1 VINQSTALVRRLKQ
15 FFDQRMGLNIW
26 DQGKVTHFGQDDDDV
41 QEYVEYRS
49 TVNGKRFTVKITPAD
64 DEASDERA
72 GNPLATLEFHMG
84 SVGETGP
91 FDLETLERIRARL
104 LGNSLEFDRS
114 LIGGFV

>member
-26 DQGKVTHFGQDDDDV
+26 DQGKVTHLGQDDDDV

-49 TVNGKRFTVKITPAD
+49 TVNGKRFTIKVIPP
-64 DEASDERA
+64 EEEP
-72 GNPLATLEFHMG
+72 PLGRVEFHMHG
-84 SVGETGP
+84 ADEVGP

-114 LIGGFV
+114 LIGGHV